1 MLVVIK
7 PIIDKYRVKRVIVST
22 YQAVSGTCHEGV
34 DELQKQILSY
44 TKVEKIYKKVY
55 QHQIAFNILPHINS
69 FQGNG
74 YSKEEMKM
82 IRETAK
88 ILDSNI
94 KITSATVRVQV
105 STVHSESLN
114 IETENP
120 FEVDQKK
127 IRWQIL

>member
-1 MLVVIK
+1 
-7 PIIDKYRVKRVIVST
+7 
-22 YQAVSGTCHEGV
+22 
-34 DELQKQILSY
+34 
-44 TKVEKIYKKVY
+44 
-55 QHQIAFNILPHINS
+55 
-69 FQGNG
+69 
-74 YSKEEMKM
+74 MKM
-82 IRETAK
+82 IRETVT